1 MLDFFSRARFFRVLN
16 FFSRVRAFF
25 AGLIFF
31 LDFFLDFFPDFFLN
45 FLPDFF
51 LDFFPDFFL
60 DFFLDFFPYI
70 LRKAAELVTT
80 SDFLN
85 IAH

>member
-1 MLDFFSRARFFRVLN
+1 MGHRN
-16 FFSRVRAFF
+16 FC
-25 AGLIFF
+25 
-31 LDFFLDFFPDFFLN
+31 
-45 FLPDFF
+45 

-60 DFFLDFFPYI
+60 DFFPDPFPDFFLDFFPYL
-70 LRKAAELVTT
+70 LRKAADPKLVTT